1 VNAVLSLLPLFAATF
16 FYLGFSPPAWLRLLW
31 RRQEDAGFQDVQ
43 KALMVA
49 VNVQD
54 VAQAL
59 LPQIASMCGGQGA
72 LLLDQSGEVVASHA
86 MSVEQQRAVAAAVV
100 AAASPVRMVE
110 AGPRLLALPLQSGW
124 LAVELS
130 AYTPLFGEEEV
141 RLMEALGVFADLAL
155 QRIDLFERERLARE
169 EAERANTEME
179 TLVYGVSHDLKS
191 PIISLL
197 GYIEYLKI
205 DYGDAIT
212 GEGQRYIE
220 RMTASAL
227 YMQDLIQDL
236 LELSRIGRVQTE
248 AEPVDLN
255 LLIDEIAS
263 QVRVTHP
270 SLTIDATG
278 LPVIQMNPVRARQL
292 FTNVI
297 ENAARHGGR
306 DDVTIRI
313 RGQQTPTETTVSVAD
328 NGAGIPEPYREKV
341 FGVFE
346 RLAGPTDTG
355 GTGMGLA
362 VCRKIVEQLGGT
374 INAVEAATGAD
385 IRITVPR
392 SRVLP
397 DSPVAR
403 SLETTS

>member
-1 VNAVLSLLPLFAATF
+1 
-16 FYLGFSPPAWLRLLW
+16 
-31 RRQEDAGFQDVQ
+31 
-43 KALMVA
+43 
-49 VNVQD
+49 
-54 VAQAL
+54 
-59 LPQIASMCGGQGA
+59 MCGGEGA
-72 LLLDQSGEVVASHA
+72 LILDHHGAVVASHA
-86 MSVEQQRAVAAAVV
+86 MNIEQQRAVAAAVI
-100 AAASPVRMVE
+100 ATASPVRMVE

-130 AYTPLFGEEEV
+130 AYTPLFGEEEI

-205 DYGDAIT
+205 DFGEVIT
-212 GEGQRYIE
+212 GEGQRYID

-236 LELSRIGRVQTE
+236 LELSRIGRVQIE
-248 AEPVDLN
+248 AEPVNLN
-255 LLIDEIAS
+255 ELIAEVSS

-270 SLTIDATG
+270 SLTIDAVD
-278 LPVIQMNPVRARQL
+278 LPVVHMNPVRARQL
-292 FTNVI
+292 FTNLI

-306 DDVTIRI
+306 DDLTVRI
-313 RGQQTPTETTVSVAD
+313 RGQESATETTVSVVD
-328 NGAGIPEPYREKV
+328 DGVGIPEPYREKV

-362 VCRKIVEQLGGT
+362 VCRKIVDQLGGS
-374 INAVEAATGAD
+374 IDAVDAAVGAD
-385 IRITVPR
+385 IRISIPR
-392 SRVLP
+392 SRVLA

-403 SLETTS
+403 PLETTAQ